1 MRILLAASAALL
13 IFCSAC
19 KSVPL
24 ITVYKY
30 HKSVGGQFVKYLEA
44 DTSLDANSKR
54 IRRQA
59 YDSMDRLMIQMKAKP
74 APTPPN

>member
-1 MRILLAASAALL
+1 MRTLLAVSACIL

-24 ITVYKY
+24 EVVKKY
-30 HKSVGGQFVKYLEA
+30 HGSVGKGYVTYLEA

-59 YDSMDRLMIQMKAKP
+59 YDSMGRLIKQMEGE
-74 APTPPN
+74 